1 MQKKK
6 WQKGKVAGFIALSL
20 GCTLYS
26 CAGAWAE
33 ETSDKAAA
41 AASIQSEVKSGTAEM
56 DFDLEGVTVE
66 AKRPDWEVK
75 LSPGTVTVIRPDERN
90 GEQKSLAELLKEVP
104 GVHVREVNGKG
115 HYTTVSVRGSTAAQV
130 GIFVDGVLY
139 NLGGDSAAD
148 ISTIPVDNVERI
160 EVYRGY
166 IPARFGGTYMGGVI
180 NVVTKRPDK
189 AKIHTSL
196 GKSSYGGYKANLQ
209 IDNPLGSGS
218 LMLGVNHERS
228 DGDFKYNNYYAAGK
242 GYQDAKKQYDQYAGD
257 ILDAAPG
264 SWSMGDMLFMEMD
277 QWSMT
282 GATPMEGFESL
293 VNEYYHGDPAKA
305 NQELLDMLKNDYAH
319 FASIFYDKYKS
330 NMTIPEDFR
339 KWIEK
344 LERYENGAPRW
355 RRYNDYRNT
364 DVIAKWQDEHW
375 MIKGTYKDIDRHMPN
390 TLAFAGGAA
399 EAGFNLGA
407 DVDTDV
413 VAEYTSERKQ
423 RLISKDILAGWRNQT
438 GNLEWGVSL
447 NYLNKKNSYRNLSF
461 QEGGKGA
468 YWNTPFREW
477 SNYESDRY
485 GGKIDGTYKA
495 GANHLIEFM
504 ANFSK
509 EEMNIKGSKVT
520 DGKNPDPV
528 RYRTN
533 YKQDLLNLQIQDTI
547 TLDKEGTFWFT
558 PSVFY
563 NSGKIFSKMPPG
575 GDPHIWYNNDVTQK
589 DSKVTWQLAL
599 KKQFSD
605 NFTLRATG
613 GTYYRLLNL
622 YEIAGDGG
630 GILPAPRKDT
640 NGNLISLFPLPEEGK
655 QWDIS
660 AIWDAKMLGADSKV
674 QLTYFGRN
682 SDNLL
687 QLWRYGYDF
696 WSYSNSAHG
705 TARGVELQVNM
716 NWDKWDMDLA
726 ATYLDT
732 TAQRKD
738 DSATGANI
746 FYDIKQTYQPR
757 KEGALRLAYR
767 PDNRTMFFGEAK
779 YTGEM
784 YTYYG
789 SEDFTVGQQ
798 ALTTVGL
805 GVKHKFSKGLEF
817 IVGVNDLFNKG
828 PKLQQTINGE
838 AAGRNIEYPLQGRT
852 YYATVQYNF

>member
-1 MQKKK
+1 MKAKKVRK
-6 WQKGKVAGFIALSL
+6 NSCLVLAIALSL
-20 GCTLYS
+20 GCCLHGGNAAMAAAT
-26 CAGAWAE
+26 E
-33 ETSDKAAA
+33 VETAPQETADAKAAA
-41 AASIQSEVKSGTAEM
+41 GEAEIG
-56 DFDLEGVTVE
+56 FDLDGVTVE
-66 AKRPDWEVK
+66 AKRPDWESK

-90 GEQKSLAELLKEVP
+90 GEQKSMADLLKEVP
-104 GVHVREVNGKG
+104 GVHVREVNGHG

-148 ISTIPVDNVERI
+148 ISTIPIDNVERI

-189 AKIHTSL
+189 AKVHTSL

-209 IDNPLGSGS
+209 IDNPLGKGS

-228 DGDFKYNNYYAAGK
+228 DGDFKYNNYYAATK
-242 GYQDAKKQYDQYAGD
+242 RYDYVKTQYDQYAGF
-257 ILDAAPG
+257 ILNAVPN
-264 SWSMGDMLFMEMD
+264 SWDMGDMLFNEMNGGFGTK
-277 QWSMT
+277 MT
-282 GATPMEGFESL
+282 EFNDL
-293 VNEYYHGDPAKA
+293 CNEFYNGDASQA
-305 NQELLDMLKNDYAH
+305 RLELFNMLQNNYDY
-319 FASIFYDKYKS
+319 FASIYYDKYHS
-330 NMTIPEDFR
+330 NMTIPKDFHN
-339 KWIEK
+339 WAEK
-344 LERYENGAPRW
+344 VESYKDGAPRW

-364 DVIAKWQDEHW
+364 DVIAKYQDEHW
-375 MIKGTYKDIDRHMPN
+375 MVKGTYKNIDRHMPN
-390 TLAFAGGAA
+390 TLAWSGGASD
-399 EAGFNLGA
+399 AGYDFGS

-413 VAEYTSERKQ
+413 IAEYTSERKQ
-423 RLISKDILAGWRNQT
+423 EIISKDILAGWRNQA
-438 GNLEWGVSL
+438 GNLEWGISL
-447 NYLNKKNSYRNLSF
+447 NYLDKKTSYRNLSY

-468 YWNTPFREW
+468 YWNTPFRAW
-477 SNYESDRY
+477 SNYKSDRY

-495 GANHLIEFM
+495 GDNHLIEFM

-509 EEMNIKGSKVT
+509 EELNIKGDKVT

-547 TLDKEGTFWFT
+547 TLDKKGTFWFT
-558 PSVFY
+558 PSIFY
-563 NSGKIFSKMPPG
+563 NSGQIFSKMPPG

-589 DSKVTWQLAL
+589 DSKTTWQLAL

-605 NFTLRATG
+605 SFTLRATG

-630 GILPAPRKDT
+630 GILPAPRKDI
-640 NGNLISLFPLPEEGK
+640 NGNLLTLFPLPEEGK

-660 AIWDAKMLGADSKV
+660 AIWDTKVLGADSKI

-682 SDNLL
+682 SENLL

-696 WSYSNSAHG
+696 WSYSNSAEG
-705 TARGVELQVNM
+705 RSRGLELQMNM
-716 NWDKWDMDLA
+716 NWEKWDLDLA
-726 ATYLDT
+726 GTYLDT
-732 TAQRKD
+732 SAKRKD
-738 DSATGANI
+738 DSPTGGNT

-757 KEGALRLAYR
+757 KEGSLRLAYR
-767 PDNRTMFFGEAK
+767 PDDRTMFFSEIK
-779 YTGEM
+779 YVGEM

-789 SEDFTVGQQ
+789 SENFTTGQES
-798 ALTTVGL
+798 LTTIGL
-805 GVKHKFSKGLEF
+805 GAKHKFNKGLEL
-817 IVGVNDLFNKG
+817 IVGVNDIFNKG
-828 PKLQQTINGE
+828 PKLHSTINGK
-838 AAGRNIEYPLQGRT
+838 AVDRNIEYPLQGRT